1 MGGHSVIGEIVDHAE
16 LLIKEMSNVRVK
28 SVHQGEPMIFP
39 GIVLKEEIVSSYKMG
54 SLRLNSLFVVNITTE
69 VSK

>member
-16 LLIKEMSNVRVK
+16 LLVEKVSNVRIK

-39 GIVLKEEIVSSYKMG
+39 GIVLKEEVVSSYKG
-54 SLRLNSLFVVNITTE
+54 VILHLSSVFLLNVTTE
-69 VSK
+69 ART

>member
-1 MGGHSVIGEIVDHAE
+1 MGGHGVIGEIVDHAE
-16 LLIKEMSNVRVK
+16 LLIKEMADVRVK

-54 SLRLNSLFVVNITTE
+54 SLHLNSVFVVNITTE
-69 VSK
+69 ASK

>member
-16 LLIKEMSNVRVK
+16 LLIKKMSNVRIK

-39 GIVLKEEIVSSYKMG
+39 GIVLKEEIVSSYQMG
-54 SLRLNSLFVVNITTE
+54 SLHLNSMFVGNNY
-69 VSK
+69 